1 MQGNHVV
8 GINQNLQGQTPRL
21 SRNGLKQDAASGK
34 QQYNTNWCTSII
46 LHTVPTHTVYIC
58 IQSVGMYR
66 YIVSVANMAILSFAN
81 IGWSQYSCQNQYNIP
96 K

>member
-1 MQGNHVV
+1 M
-8 GINQNLQGQTPRL
+8 LSQTPRL

-58 IQSVGMYR
+58 MQSVGMYR
-66 YIVSVANMAILSFAN
+66 YIVSVANMAILFFFAI
-81 IGWSQYSCQNQYNIP
+81 IGWSQYSRQNQYNIP